1 MGCERDISNLQSPI
15 SNIIFLHPPVK
26 HIISEQTL
34 WLSAGRC
41 IFWEEQ
47 KALILADLHLGKT
60 GHFRKAGIGVPQ
72 TIFKE
77 DMQRLVSLIQF
88 FKPEQMVVVGD
99 MFHSESNKE
108 LEWFGRWRKD
118 FSALAVH
125 LVKGN
130 HDMLQDQW
138 YKDTCIVL
146 HAKELR
152 TGVFI
157 FCHDYSGYNATQEWG
172 SDEAYVFSGHLHPGV
187 YIRGKAKQALRLP
200 CFHFAENCCT
210 LPAFSRFTGV
220 APVMPA
226 RRDKVFAIVNDR
238 IIAV

>member
-1 MGCERDISNLQSPI
+1 M
-15 SNIIFLHPPVK
+15 HPPVK
-26 HIISEQTL
+26 HIISGQTL

-72 TIFKE
+72 TVFKE
-77 DMQRLVSLIQF
+77 DMQRLVNLIQF

-108 LEWFGRWRKD
+108 MEWFSRWRKD
-118 FSALAVH
+118 FSTVVVH

-130 HDMLQDQW
+130 HDVLQDQW
-138 YKDTCIVL
+138 YKDSGIVV

-157 FCHDYSGYNATQEWG
+157 FRHDYNDHHATQECEP
-172 SDEAYVFSGHLHPGV
+172 DEAYVFSGHLHPGV

-200 CFHFAENCCT
+200 CFHFAEDCCT

-220 APVMPA
+220 APVIPA
-226 RRDKVFAIVNDR
+226 QGDSVFAIVDDR
-238 IIAV
+238 IMAV

>member
-1 MGCERDISNLQSPI
+1 M
-15 SNIIFLHPPVK
+15 HPPVK
-26 HIISEQTL
+26 HIISGQTL
-34 WLSAGRC
+34 WLSADRC

-47 KALILADLHLGKT
+47 KALILADLHIGKT

-72 TIFKE
+72 TVFKE

-88 FKPEQMVVVGD
+88 FKPEQMVIVGD

-130 HDMLQDQW
+130 HDVLGDQW
-138 YKDTCIVL
+138 YKDTGIVL
-146 HAKELR
+146 HARELR
-152 TGVFI
+152 AGAFI
-157 FCHDYSGYNATQEWG
+157 FRHDYNDYSATQKRE
-172 SDEAYVFSGHLHPGV
+172 SVETYVFSGHLHPGI
-187 YIRGKAKQALRLP
+187 YIKGRAKQSLRLP
-200 CFHFAENCCT
+200 CFHFATSCCT

-220 APVMPA
+220 APVIPA
-226 RRDKVFAIVNDR
+226 RRDKVFAIVDDR
-238 IIAV
+238 VIAV